1 MRSIV
6 FSTVSHLD
14 MYTGEDRKDRWRPLL
29 ELLRIH
35 GFKVDKL
42 YFFISHLYRHIVP
55 TLVKDM
61 NNVCPETEIV
71 PVITDL
77 NGVLT
82 YEDIAT
88 ATLFAPGVLQ
98 SRMPRRSTAGM
109 SIMSSPV
116 PSLAISLRLGS
127 FSSSSS
133 VMVRLLPVTAMSA
146 VASAS
151 TKPGVFTR
159 FPRQSSTS
167 RRSSSSRRRIS
178 ASEKLA
184 NGGASTNHSMLAHV
198 HSA

>member
-14 MYTGEDRKDRWRPLL
+14 MYTGEDRKGRWRPLL

-77 NGVLT
+77 YGC
-82 YEDIAT
+82 
-88 ATLFAPGVLQ
+88 
-98 SRMPRRSTAGM
+98 
-109 SIMSSPV
+109 
-116 PSLAISLRLGS
+116 
-127 FSSSSS
+127 
-133 VMVRLLPVTAMSA
+133 
-146 VASAS
+146 
-151 TKPGVFTR
+151 
-159 FPRQSSTS
+159 S
-167 RRSSSSRRRIS
+167 RRACCKAGCRAGARRGCRS
-178 ASEKLA
+178 CPARC
-184 NGGASTNHSMLAHV
+184 
-198 HSA
+198 

>member
-35 GFKVDKL
+35 GFKVDRL

-82 YEDIAT
+82 YEDIAP

-133 VMVRLLPVTAMSA
+133 VMAKLLPVTAMSA
-146 VASAS
+146 ASVS
-151 TKPGVFTR
+151 TKPGASTR

>member
-82 YEDIAT
+82 YEDIAP

-116 PSLAISLRLGS
+116 LSLTISLRLGS
-127 FSSSSS
+127 FSSSPS
-133 VMVRLLPVTAMSA
+133 VMARLLPVTAMSA
-146 VASAS
+146 ASAA
-151 TKPGVFTR
+151 TKPGASTR
-159 FPRQSSTS
+159 VPRQSSTS

>member
-82 YEDIAT
+82 YEDIAP

-116 PSLAISLRLGS
+116 LSLTISLRLDS
-127 FSSSSS
+127 FSSSPS
-133 VMVRLLPVTAMSA
+133 VMSA
-146 VASAS
+146 ASAS
-151 TKPGVFTR
+151 TKPGASTR

>member
-82 YEDIAT
+82 YEDIAP

-116 PSLAISLRLGS
+116 LSLTISLRLDS
-127 FSSSSS
+127 FSSSPS

-146 VASAS
+146 ASKMCCA
-151 TKPGVFTR
+151 
-159 FPRQSSTS
+159 
-167 RRSSSSRRRIS
+167 
-178 ASEKLA
+178 
-184 NGGASTNHSMLAHV
+184 
-198 HSA
+198 